1 MDNEALERFLER
13 VFELLAVGVPTGL
26 FGHWIAGRRDKRVDA
41 QTLIDQVQEER
52 NRMDEAL
59 KERDEKIDRLY
70 EDVNAL
76 RKQVQEV
83 LHENRVLKWEL
94 EKRDL
99 EIDTLK
105 KENERLRTTE
115 KYLREQLEERVEK
128 DDRVD

>member
-115 KYLREQLEERVEK
+115 RYLREQLEERVDK
-128 DDRVD
+128 DGRVD